1 MRTTIDIEEDVLA
14 AAKEIARRQNVS
26 AGQVVSRLLREALSG
41 RARQESGPSM
51 GARSVG
57 GFRPFPAQGVVVTNE
72 QIDNLRDAEGV

>member
-1 MRTTIDIEEDVLA
+1 MRTTLDIEDDVLA

-41 RARQESGPSM
+41 QRRKNDEPAPGGRK
-51 GARSVG
+51 VG

-72 QIDNLRDAEGV
+72 QIDRLRDEEGV